1 MMKGSEGRSQVESGE
16 VSDEI
21 GVRRTVLYGTVRCGL
36 QHSLLEEILMFSDR
50 FGDEGRG

>member
-21 GVRRTVLYGTVRCGL
+21 GVRRTVRYGTVRSAA
-36 QHSLLEEILMFSDR
+36 QSA
-50 FGDEGRG
+50 RGNFDVF